1 MLQRPLESTQYTS
14 LHYTDHL
21 DEHGIAPSLGSR
33 GDAYDNAMAE
43 AWVATYKSELV
54 QDRLLSYEHLEHE
67 TLEWISF
74 YNHDRLHEE
83 LGDIPPSEYEQLMTP
98 SPPTVRP
105 ARKKDAPA
113 SATDYKETTK
123 TGLH

>member
-1 MLQRPLESTQYTS
+1 LRRLLEPGQYTS
-14 LHYTDHL
+14 LHYTNRL
-21 DEHGIAPSLGSR
+21 DDHGIAPSLGSR

-67 TLEWISF
+67 TLQWISF

-83 LGDIPPSEYEQLMTP
+83 LADVPPSEYEQLMPP

-105 ARKKDAPA
+105 ARNKDAPT

-123 TGLH
+123 TSLH